1 MLRVC
6 KICNVEKDINEF
18 RCKLV
23 KNKPSYEHN
32 YKKCSYIRGKERVKN
47 LKVSDPEKYKE
58 IKTKQSNRDKNYYN
72 NNKDRINQRNN
83 NYYLNNRDNIVV
95 QRKKYRSMHPEAIR
109 EQRKKF
115 FAKRSNIIAQ
125 SLRRRIR
132 STIGTGKKAPELL
145 GCSLNEFLGWL
156 EFNFELDSSKEMSLE
171 NYGKWELD
179 HVTPC
184 SKFNLENENEKKKCF
199 NWTNIAPLLAT
210 ENRKKNNKI
219 YDTHILRQELRVYL
233 FKQIMDT
240 ASISSDIE

>member
-6 KICNVEKDINEF
+6 KICNIEKDINEF

-23 KNKPSYEHN
+23 KSKPSYEYN
-32 YKKCSYIRGKERVKN
+32 CKKCSYIKGKERVKN
-47 LKVSDPEKYKE
+47 LKVTDPSKYAE
-58 IKTKQSNRDKNYYN
+58 IKNKQANRDKNYYN
-72 NNKDRINQRNN
+72 NNKDNINLRNN
-83 NYYLNNRDNIVV
+83 KYYLNNKQNIVI
-95 QRKKYRSMHPEAIR
+95 QRKHYRSMHPDAIR

-115 FAKRSNIIAQ
+115 LAIRSNSIAQ

-132 STIGTGKKAPELL
+132 TTIGSGKEAPELL

-156 EFNFELDSSKEMSLE
+156 EFNFELDSNKEMSLE

-179 HVTPC
+179 HVVPC
-184 SKFNLENENEKKKCF
+184 SKFNLEQEDEKKKCF
-199 NWTNIAPLLAT
+199 NWTNIAPLLAS

-219 YDTHILRQELRVYL
+219 YDTHILRQKLRVYL

-240 ASISSDIE
+240 ASIS